1 MKPILDGFDLIEM
14 VRHFYH
20 PPDLSGFAL
29 IMAAMKAFDE
39 ADPNARRR
47 TALAHRI
54 THVRKSAKSE

>member
-1 MKPILDGFDLIEM
+1 MCRTGRSPCSRREASHEAILDVIEV

-39 ADPNARRR
+39 ADP
-47 TALAHRI
+47 
-54 THVRKSAKSE
+54 